1 MKITGTTSLTTMTQK
16 NISMTINKE
25 NEMLV
30 FQEKLPAVE
39 QDRMEGR
46 AGVALDEFEAILDKA
61 INKPE

>member
-1 MKITGTTSLTTMTQK
+1 MTQK